1 MPDATQAE
9 AFEFLAKFENIER
22 WDPGVKSSKL
32 APGSAASGI
41 GAVYDLVTLFKGSES
56 AMKYEVT
63 EYSPPRHVRLK
74 GEGDSVL
81 ADDLIEVDAHPSGG
95 AKVSYTADIKLK
107 WPSKLFTWFVAS
119 DIRKLGDDAIAGMER
134 AFAEGK
140 HKK

>member
-1 MPDATQAE
+1 MCE
-9 AFEFLAKFENIER
+9 ADGECNT
-22 WDPGVKSSKL
+22 D
-32 APGSAASGI
+32 
-41 GAVYDLVTLFKGSES
+41 
-56 AMKYEVT
+56 
-63 EYSPPRHVRLK
+63 VRLK

-107 WPSKLFTWFVAS
+107 WPLKLFTWFVAS